1 MQNIS
6 FETLYGG
13 QFMLSIELIKLNY
26 PNLTALCI
34 FIIQKES
41 LYSSWPMVPELILV
55 STACRAG
62 EILASKCVVFS

>member
-13 QFMLSIELIKLNY
+13 QFMLSIELIKLND

-55 STACRAG
+55 STACRAD
-62 EILASKCVVFS
+62 EILASKCVAFS